1 MKRLRT
7 SLALALTAAF
17 ALSAC
22 NDGSSANDT
31 TAEQTAQPSAGAE
44 TNEPVAG
51 GDLRFAL
58 VAAPTGVDPQQVGS
72 NVSIY
77 IARSIADSLTDQDP
91 TTGEIVPWLAEK
103 WETNEDLTEFTF
115 TLKPGITFSDGS
127 PLTAQIVK
135 ENFDSIVEDLGAL
148 APLGSGYLSGYE
160 GTTVTDELTFTVA
173 FDAPN
178 AQFLQATA
186 TQALAI
192 VSSDTVK
199 TSPEERL
206 QGQVIGTGPFVVESY
221 TQDQGAV
228 LAKREGY
235 DWASPAFEHSGDAY
249 LDKITF
255 TVVPESGVRT
265 GGLVSG
271 QFDAISDALPQDITQ
286 IEGAG
291 GKVLTRS
298 NPGLPFVLHLNVARE
313 PLNDPAVRKALNPG
327 INRQELVDTVLSDQ
341 FNPATSILAATT
353 PGYADQSGLLA
364 FDPDAAKKI
373 LEEAGWVT
381 GGDGIREKDGKK
393 LSFSVVY
400 AQLFS
405 GNQAVLELT
414 QQQLRAIGVDLQL
427 KQATPAEQAEILASG
442 DYEAYYYNSTRAEGD
457 VLRTSFHAG
466 LRNIAQRE
474 ADDALE
480 PVLEASL
487 AEADSAKRN
496 ELLGQAQE
504 LIIEN
509 AYAIPLFEL
518 SQSIGVAGNVHGLG
532 FEASSR
538 LKFYDTW
545 IAEQ

>member
-1 MKRLRT
+1 
-7 SLALALTAAF
+7 
-17 ALSAC
+17 
-22 NDGSSANDT
+22 
-31 TAEQTAQPSAGAE
+31 
-44 TNEPVAG
+44 
-51 GDLRFAL
+51 
-58 VAAPTGVDPQQVGS
+58 
-72 NVSIY
+72 
-77 IARSIADSLTDQDP
+77 
-91 TTGEIVPWLAEK
+91 
-103 WETNEDLTEFTF
+103 
-115 TLKPGITFSDGS
+115 
-127 PLTAQIVK
+127 
-135 ENFDSIVEDLGAL
+135 
-148 APLGSGYLSGYE
+148 
-160 GTTVTDELTFTVA
+160 
-173 FDAPN
+173 
-178 AQFLQATA
+178 
-186 TQALAI
+186 
-192 VSSDTVK
+192 
-199 TSPEERL
+199 
-206 QGQVIGTGPFVVESY
+206 
-221 TQDQGAV
+221 
-228 LAKREGY
+228 
-235 DWASPAFEHSGDAY
+235 
-249 LDKITF
+249 
-255 TVVPESGVRT
+255 
-265 GGLVSG
+265 
-271 QFDAISDALPQDITQ
+271 
-286 IEGAG
+286 
-291 GKVLTRS
+291 
-298 NPGLPFVLHLNVARE
+298 
-313 PLNDPAVRKALNPG
+313 LNPG

-364 FDPDAAKKI
+364 FDPEAAQTI